1 MSEITCFLG
10 DCLYEM
16 DKIGNSSV
24 DMILT
29 DLPYGTTQNSW
40 DSNIDLKRLWKQY
53 LRIIKENGCIA
64 LFAQAPFDKVLA
76 CSNLSMFRYEWII
89 HKTRATGHLNA
100 KRAPLKGHENVLI
113 FYKKLPTYNPQMTY
127 GHSPVHTYMKHGGD
141 GSCYGATRPGVKGGG
156 STSRYPVDILSF
168 KWDTQKSSL
177 HPTQKPI
184 AMLEYFIKTY
194 TNEGDVVLDSCMGSG
209 STGIACKN
217 TNRKFIGIEM
227 DKNYF
232 NVAMHRFSQLEGR

>member
-1 MSEITCFLG
+1 MYEVTCFLG

-16 DKIGNSSV
+16 DKIRNNSI

-53 LRIIKENGCIA
+53 LLIIKENGCIA
-64 LFAQAPFDKVLA
+64 LFAQAPFDK
-76 CSNLSMFRYEWII
+76 E
-89 HKTRATGHLNA
+89 
-100 KRAPLKGHENVLI
+100 
-113 FYKKLPTYNPQMTY
+113 
-127 GHSPVHTYMKHGGD
+127 
-141 GSCYGATRPGVKGGG
+141 
-156 STSRYPVDILSF
+156 
-168 KWDTQKSSL
+168 WDTQKSSL
-177 HPTQKPI
+177 HPTQKPV

-232 NVAMHRFSQLEGR
+232 NIALNRLLQARREDIWSGLGHPV

>member
-141 GSCYGATRPGVKGGG
+141 GSCYGATR
-156 STSRYPVDILSF
+156 
-168 KWDTQKSSL
+168 
-177 HPTQKPI
+177 
-184 AMLEYFIKTY
+184 
-194 TNEGDVVLDSCMGSG
+194 
-209 STGIACKN
+209 AC
-217 TNRKFIGIEM
+217 
-227 DKNYF
+227 
-232 NVAMHRFSQLEGR
+232 

>member
-156 STSRYPVDILSF
+156 STSR
-168 KWDTQKSSL
+168 
-177 HPTQKPI
+177 I

-232 NVAMHRFSQLEGR
+232 NIALNRLS